1 MDSGDR
7 LHDLF
12 HDAASIDYPILDCD
26 AHVNEPPDT
35 WTARVPA
42 RLRERAPKVLHRDDG
57 DYWSFDDGA
66 SIRPV
71 GLTATAG
78 RSFLDFSPVG
88 GSYATMRPGSFDTKA
103 RLADMDVDGIWLQVL
118 YPSVTLFGAKV
129 YGSDR
134 DLQRACVRA
143 YNDWLA
149 EFCEGSDGRL
159 IGQAIL
165 PTTGVDDCVEE
176 LHRAVELGH
185 RGVVISAFPNGTLEP
200 LPEDEPFWQLAQESR
215 TPVAVHIGSF
225 LPTTGTA
232 AGAKP
237 PVMNVKQFMGAAG
250 ATKSG
255 AQTLPVVC
263 QLLFSGV
270 FERFTEIDLLLV
282 ESNIGW
288 IPTLLEQTDD
298 MFYRY
303 RFFTHGDEMAVTPSR
318 IFHRNF
324 WASFMI
330 DTVGMDLRHRL
341 NIDHLMWSSDYPH
354 TGCDWPNSRIT
365 IERNFRG
372 VPKDQV
378 KKMLH
383 DNCKRLYR
391 LDDVP
396 DRIPHL

>member
-1 MDSGDR
+1 MGNATDR
-7 LHDLF
+7 F

-35 WTARVPA
+35 WSARVPA
-42 RLRERAPKVLHRDDG
+42 ALRDRAPKVVRRDDG
-57 DYWSFDDGA
+57 DFWSFNDGE
-66 SIRPV
+66 SMRPV

-78 RSFLDFSPVG
+78 RSFLDYAPVG
-88 GSYATMRPGSFDTKA
+88 ARYETMRPGSFDTEA
-103 RLADMDVDGIWLQVL
+103 RLADMDLDGIWLQVL

-134 DLQRACVRA
+134 ELQLACVRA

-149 EFCEGSDGRL
+149 EFCADSDGRL
-159 IGQAIL
+159 VGQAIL
-165 PTTGVDDCVEE
+165 PTTGVQDMVDETKRI
-176 LHRAVELGH
+176 LDLDH
-185 RGVVISAFPNGTLEP
+185 RGVVISSFPNGGLTP
-200 LPEDEPFWQLAQESR
+200 LPEDEPFWQLVQDSR

-225 LPTTGTA
+225 LPNLGTA
-232 AGAKP
+232 AAAAP
-237 PVMNVKQFMGAAG
+237 PPMDVKQFMGAAG

-255 AQTLPVVC
+255 SQTLPVVC

-288 IPTLLEQTDD
+288 IPTLLEQVDD

-303 RFFTHGDEMAVTPSR
+303 RFFTNGTDMRVTPSR

-324 WASFMI
+324 WASFMV

-341 NIDHLMWSSDYPH
+341 NVDHLMWSSDYPH
-354 TGCDWPNSRIT
+354 SGCDWPNSRVT

-372 VPKDQV
+372 VPRDEV

-383 DNCKRLYR
+383 DNCKRLYK
-391 LDDVP
+391 LDHVP
-396 DRIPHL
+396 DRLPHL

>member
-1 MDSGDR
+1 METALTDR
-7 LHDLF
+7 F

-42 RLRERAPKVLHRDDG
+42 ALRDRAPKVVRRDDG
-57 DYWSFDDGA
+57 DYWSFNDGE
-66 SIRPV
+66 SMRPV

-78 RSFLDFSPVG
+78 KSFLDYAPVG
-88 GSYATMRPGSFDTKA
+88 ARYETMRPGSFDTEA
-103 RLADMDVDGIWLQVL
+103 RLADMDLDGIWLQVL

-134 DLQRACVRA
+134 ELQLACVRA

-149 EFCEGSDGRL
+149 EFCADSDGRL

-165 PTTGVDDCVEE
+165 PTTGVQDMVDETKRI
-176 LHRAVELGH
+176 LDLDH
-185 RGVVISAFPNGTLEP
+185 RGVVISSFPNGGLTP
-200 LPEDEPFWQLAQESR
+200 LPEDEPFWQLVQDSR

-225 LPTTGTA
+225 LPNLGTA
-232 AGAKP
+232 AAAKP
-237 PVMNVKQFMGAAG
+237 PPMDVKQFMGAAG

-255 AQTLPVVC
+255 SQTLPVVC

-270 FERFTEIDLLLV
+270 FERFSEIDLLLV

-288 IPTLLEQTDD
+288 IPTLLEQVDD

-303 RFFTHGDEMAVTPSR
+303 RFFTNGTDMQATPSR

-324 WASFMI
+324 WASFMV

-341 NIDHLMWSSDYPH
+341 NVDHLMWSSDYPH
-354 TGCDWPNSRIT
+354 SGCDWPNSRIT

-372 VPKDQV
+372 VPRAEV

-383 DNCKRLYR
+383 DNCKRLYK
-391 LDDVP
+391 LDHVP
-396 DRIPHL
+396 DHLPSR

>member
-1 MDSGDR
+1 METTDR
-7 LHDLF
+7 AQDF
-12 HDAASIDYPILDCD
+12 QDAASIDYPILDCD

-42 RLRERAPKVLHRDDG
+42 ALRDRAPKVIQRDGG
-57 DYWSFDDGA
+57 DYWSFNDGE
-66 SIRPV
+66 SVRPV

-78 RSFLDFSPVG
+78 KSYLDFAPVG
-88 GSYATMRPGSFDTKA
+88 ATYETMRPGSFDTAA
-103 RLADMDVDGIWLQVL
+103 RLADMDIDGIWLQVL

-134 DLQRACVRA
+134 DLQLACVRA
-143 YNDWLA
+143 YNDWLT
-149 EFCEGSDGRL
+149 EFCADSDGRL
-159 IGQAIL
+159 IAQAIL
-165 PTTGVDDCVEE
+165 PTTGVQDMIDETK
-176 LHRAVELGH
+176 RAIDLDH
-185 RGVVISAFPNGTLEP
+185 RGVVISAFPNGGLEP
-200 LPEDEPFWQLAQESR
+200 LPEDEPFWALVQEAR
-215 TPVAVHIGSF
+215 MPVAVHIGSF
-225 LPTTGTA
+225 LPTVGTA
-232 AGAKP
+232 AGAKGP
-237 PVMNVKQFMGAAG
+237 TMDVKQFMGAAG

-255 AQTLPVVC
+255 SHTLPVVC

-270 FERFTEIDLLLV
+270 FEQFTEIDLMLV

-303 RFFTHGDEMAVTPSR
+303 RFFTHGDRMPVTPSR

-341 NIDHLMWSSDYPH
+341 NVDHLMWSSDYPH

-383 DNCKRLYR
+383 DNCKRLYK
-391 LDDVP
+391 LDHVP
-396 DRIPHL
+396 DRIAHL

>member
-1 MDSGDR
+1 MEPGE
-7 LHDLF
+7 LF

-42 RLRERAPKVLHRDDG
+42 KLRDRAPKVLHRDDG

-66 SIRPV
+66 SVRPV

-78 RSFLDFSPVG
+78 LSFLDFAPTG
-88 GSYATMRPGSFDTKA
+88 GAYATMRPGSFDTKA

-129 YGSDR
+129 YGADPE
-134 DLQRACVRA
+134 LQVACVRA

-149 EFCEGSDGRL
+149 EFCAGSDGRL

-165 PTTGVDDCVEE
+165 PTTGVADMVAETQ
-176 LHRAVELGH
+176 RALDLGH
-185 RGVVISAFPNGTLEP
+185 RGVVISAFPNGGLDP
-200 LPEDEPFWQLAQESR
+200 LPEDEPFWQLAQDAR
-215 TPVAVHIGSF
+215 VPVAVHIGSF
-225 LPTTGTA
+225 LPTVGTP
-232 AGAKP
+232 AGARP
-237 PVMNVKQFMGAAG
+237 PVMDEKQFMGAAG

-255 AQTLPVVC
+255 SHTLPVVC
-263 QLLFSGV
+263 KLLFSGV
-270 FERFTEIDLLLV
+270 FERFTDIDLMLV

-303 RFFTHGDEMAVTPSR
+303 RFFTHGDDMAVTPSR
-318 IFHRNF
+318 IFHRSF

-341 NIDHLMWSSDYPH
+341 NVDHLMWSSDYPH

-372 VPKDQV
+372 VPRAEV

-391 LDDVP
+391 LDHVP
-396 DRIPHL
+396 DRIPSR

>member
-1 MDSGDR
+1 MDHGTSNGTE
-7 LHDLF
+7 LF
-12 HDAASIDYPILDCD
+12 FDHASIDYPILDCD

-35 WTARVPA
+35 WVGRVPA
-42 RLRERAPKVLHRDDG
+42 KFKDRAPKVVHRDEG
-57 DYWSFDDGA
+57 DYWSFNDGE
-66 SIRPV
+66 SMRPV

-78 RSFLDFSPVG
+78 LSFLDFAPVG
-88 GSYATMRPGSFDTKA
+88 GSYEAMRPGSFDTKA
-103 RLADMDVDGIWLQVL
+103 RLTDMDIDGMYLQVL
-118 YPSVTLFGAKV
+118 YPSVTLLGAKI
-129 YGSDR
+129 YGSEPE
-134 DLQRACVRA
+134 LQVACVRA

-149 EFCEGSDGRL
+149 EFCEGSEGRL

-165 PTTGVDDCVEE
+165 PTTGVDDTIAEMK
-176 LHRAVELGH
+176 RAIDLGH
-185 RGVVISAFPNGTLEP
+185 RGVVISAYPNGSLVPEA
-200 LPEDEPFWQLAQESR
+200 EDEAFWALAQESD

-225 LPTTGTA
+225 LPSV
-232 AGAKP
+232 AGGGGP
-237 PVMNVKQFMGAAG
+237 SNMNTPMFMGAAG

-255 AQTLPVVC
+255 SHTLPVVS
-263 QLLFSGV
+263 QLLFTGV
-270 FERFTEIDLLLV
+270 FEKFTDLKLLLV

-288 IPTLLEQTDD
+288 IPTLLEQIDD

-303 RFFTHGDEMAVTPSR
+303 RFFTNGDSMRVTPSR

-341 NIDHLMWSSDYPH
+341 NIDQIMWSSDYPH

-372 VPKDQV
+372 LPAAEV

-383 DNCKRLYR
+383 DNCKRLYK
-391 LDDVP
+391 LDHVP
-396 DRIPHL
+396 DTISYL